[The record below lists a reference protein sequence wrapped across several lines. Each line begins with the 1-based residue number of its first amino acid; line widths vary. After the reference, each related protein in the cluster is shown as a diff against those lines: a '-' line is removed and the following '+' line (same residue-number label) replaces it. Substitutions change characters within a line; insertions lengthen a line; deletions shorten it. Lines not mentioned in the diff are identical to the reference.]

1 MSDSGNAHQLL
12 LPARGSGAVTRDVFW
27 AQICL
32 DALLADLS
40 PKAIIFCCNKME
52 YRNEKILLCSFFFML
67 KKNGDKKSFV
77 SFFSVK
83 FRFKVF

>member
-1 MSDSGNAHQLL
+1 MSNSGNAHQLL
-12 LPARGSGAVTRDVFW
+12 VPARGSGVVTRDVFW

-32 DALLADLS
+32 DALLADS
-40 PKAIIFCCNKME
+40 SFKAIIFCCNKME
-52 YRNEKILLCSFFFML
+52 YRNEKIPLCSFFML

-83 FRFKVF
+83 FHF